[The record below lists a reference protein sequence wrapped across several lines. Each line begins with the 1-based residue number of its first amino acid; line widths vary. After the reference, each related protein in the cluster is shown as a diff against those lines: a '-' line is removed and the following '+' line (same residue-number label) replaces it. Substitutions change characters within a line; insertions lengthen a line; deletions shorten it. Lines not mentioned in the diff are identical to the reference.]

1 MIYVKNKTYKKLM
14 LIFPLNNLPL
24 AFESTPCGGKKHI
37 KNKQVKSFVNY
48 LRSKIK
54 YEMDKSVFHM

>member
-1 MIYVKNKTYKKLM
+1 M

-24 AFESTPCGGKKHI
+24 AFESTPYGGKKHI